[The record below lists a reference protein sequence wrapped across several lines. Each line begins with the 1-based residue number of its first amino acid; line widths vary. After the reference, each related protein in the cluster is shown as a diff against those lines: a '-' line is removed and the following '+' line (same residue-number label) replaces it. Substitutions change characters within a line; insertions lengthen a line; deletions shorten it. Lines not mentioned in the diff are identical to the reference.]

1 MVCVKTAVK
10 TVETL
15 VGFQAPALFQS
26 SKEGLDRFTGILTH
40 ATYRRH
46 APLAYV
52 VISKAGPTAQF
63 LFRKPSPFPLSRP
76 QASEVHIHQQCLLIL
91 LPGAH
96 CQLHSWST
104 TPTPPP
110 PPPHTTHPQR
120 KQCYRTV
127 KILSLPNRSI
137 TVSYPITI
145 QYTAS
150 QHHL

>member
-1 MVCVKTAVK
+1 MLVCVKTAVK

-40 ATYRRH
+40 ATYRLH

-63 LFRKPSPFPLSRP
+63 LFRKPSLFLFQGHRPHRYTFTSNVCSFCFLVLTVSSTVGVPHLLHHHPL
-76 QASEVHIHQQCLLIL
+76 
-91 LPGAH
+91 
-96 CQLHSWST
+96 
-104 TPTPPP
+104 
-110 PPPHTTHPQR
+110 HTHTHPQR

-127 KILSLPNRSI
+127 KILSL
-137 TVSYPITI
+137 
-145 QYTAS
+145 QTAV
-150 QHHL
+150 